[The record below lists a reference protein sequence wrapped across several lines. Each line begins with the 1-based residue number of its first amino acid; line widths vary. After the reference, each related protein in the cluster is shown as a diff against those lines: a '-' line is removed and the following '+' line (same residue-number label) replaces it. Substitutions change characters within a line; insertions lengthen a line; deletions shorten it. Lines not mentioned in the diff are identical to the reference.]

1 MNLERYKFG
10 TRDIYLHENGDW
22 VLYDD
27 VKQVYNRMVQLEKV
41 AMFAQEMLH
50 PKGSEP
56 MCLTEQAKNEQAR
69 RERLRQALNE
79 LNSEWGKR

>member
-1 MNLERYKFG
+1 MNRYNFG
-10 TRDIYLHENGDW
+10 SRDIYRHENGDW
-22 VLYDD
+22 VMYDD
-27 VKQVYNRMVQLEKV
+27 VKQAYNRMVQLEKV
-41 AMFAQEMLH
+41 AMFAQELLH

-79 LNSEWGKR
+79 LNSEWGK

>member
-1 MNLERYKFG
+1 MNLKRYKFG
-10 TRDIYLHENGDW
+10 TRDIYPHENGDW

-27 VKQVYNRMVQLEKV
+27 VKQAYNRMVQLEKV
-41 AMFAQEMLH
+41 AMFAQELLH

-69 RERLRQALNE
+69 RERLSQALNE
-79 LNSEWGKR
+79 LNSEWGK

>member
-27 VKQVYNRMVQLEKV
+27 VKQAYNRMVQLEKV

-79 LNSEWGKR
+79 LNSEWGK